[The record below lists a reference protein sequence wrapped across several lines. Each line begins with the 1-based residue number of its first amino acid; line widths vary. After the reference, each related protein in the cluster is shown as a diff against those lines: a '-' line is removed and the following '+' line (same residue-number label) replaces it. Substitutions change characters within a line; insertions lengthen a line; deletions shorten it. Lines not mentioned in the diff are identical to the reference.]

1 MSVPVVTF
9 KKPPTR
15 RPAQTRKRSTSPNSL
30 ADLPTD
36 PSSSTSAVVRPTK
49 KLLVNPLVQGTK
61 RRRDPNEDIGNG
73 GLEDLE
79 YRADE
84 GLTKKGDEYATRDA
98 DWDLEVGGEGRIEG
112 KKFKINEVSFSSA
125 LVPPD

>member
-1 MSVPVVTF
+1 MSAPVVAF

-15 RPAQTRKRSTSPNSL
+15 RPGQTRKRSTSPTTL
-30 ADLPTD
+30 DLPSD
-36 PSSSTSAVVRPTK
+36 PSSATSAVIRPTK
-49 KLLVNPLVQGTK
+49 KSIINPLVQGTK
-61 RRRDPNEDIGNG
+61 RRRDANEGNGG

-98 DWDLEVGGEGRIEG
+98 DWDLEVGGESRVEG
-112 KKFKINEVSFSSA
+112 KKIRINEVSPT
-125 LVPPD
+125 PPFNPYIS